1 MNCKNC
7 HRLLTEESQ
16 YCNSCGAQV
25 IKNRL
30 TFKNLLE
37 HFTETYLNYDNKFIQ
52 TVIHLFVKPEVVI
65 ESYTD
70 GVRKKYI
77 NPISF
82 LAISFT
88 LSGFY
93 LFFLKDKMKEGMDLS
108 SITSYQGQEKL
119 NDAIFNFMF
128 DYNSLLYFTIIP
140 AFAIISWMVFINKKY
155 NLTEHVVI
163 YLYTMSFSSIV
174 SIFST
179 VSIVLIAPKSYM
191 TYSLS
196 FIFLLFIYHIFLLK
210 RLFKLNG
217 KQMLMKTLAF
227 LPLGF
232 IFYVVIS
239 IIMIILVIITENLS
253 LQDLMPTPTK

>member
-37 HFTETYLNYDNKFIQ
+37 YFTETYLNYDNKFIR
-52 TVIHLFVKPEVVI
+52 TIISLFVKPDEVI
-65 ESYTD
+65 DSYIN
-70 GVRKKYI
+70 GVRKRYI
-77 NPISF
+77 NPVSF
-82 LAISFT
+82 LAISLT

-93 LFFLKDKMKEGMDLS
+93 LFFFQDNLKESMDFSGLS
-108 SITSYQGQEKL
+108 NYEGQEKL
-119 NDAIFNFMF
+119 NEALSNFVF
-128 DYNSLLYFTIIP
+128 DYNSFIYFSIIP

-155 NLTEHVVI
+155 NFTEHVII
-163 YLYTMSFSSIV
+163 YLYTMSFSSIL
-174 SIFST
+174 SIFFT
-179 VSIVLIAPKSYM
+179 VSIILIAPKSYM
-191 TYSLS
+191 TFSLG
-196 FIFLLFIYHIFLLK
+196 IYFLLFIYHIFLLK
-210 RLFKLNG
+210 RLFKLSG

-232 IFYVVIS
+232 IFYVVFS
-239 IIMIILVIITENLS
+239 IIMIILVIITEDLT
-253 LQDLMPTPTK
+253 LQDLIPSK